1 MAGSRSHGRHP
12 TQPRYDT
19 DQRRSTATNGDQE
32 SQRDQPDWAKA
43 AEREAEDRAA
53 QRKRDESDEQ
63 GRPGPKRDGRERE
76 DSKTAAQQPQPRD
89 DRVES
94 SDRTARALEAIFEE
108 YKRQSAEERRQRP
121 QEDARNENVARLALA
136 STIVAGAVLVTSVW
150 QSLSV
155 QGQLNAA
162 VTTNRAWI
170 AIEPKMETPIAFN
183 AKGGQ
188 FEISVTLKN
197 VGHSPA
203 TDVRVAALGSAL
215 EFGVPRSAVTEIT
228 PACERARDDFL
239 APLAL
244 FPDETQTR
252 TFEVRISE
260 GVLERSVMPDTGPRG
275 DTVIPLLYVCTTY
288 RDAGNGGAQARTGL
302 AYTIGLKGERIGSI
316 KSVPIA
322 PTNATA
328 SDFLIKRDFYGASI
342 VE

>member
-1 MAGSRSHGRHP
+1 
-12 TQPRYDT
+12 
-19 DQRRSTATNGDQE
+19 
-32 SQRDQPDWAKA
+32 
-43 AEREAEDRAA
+43 
-53 QRKRDESDEQ
+53 
-63 GRPGPKRDGRERE
+63 
-76 DSKTAAQQPQPRD
+76 
-89 DRVES
+89 
-94 SDRTARALEAIFEE
+94 
-108 YKRQSAEERRQRP
+108 
-121 QEDARNENVARLALA
+121 
-136 STIVAGAVLVTSVW
+136 
-150 QSLSV
+150 
-155 QGQLNAA
+155 
-162 VTTNRAWI
+162 
-170 AIEPKMETPIAFN
+170 METPITFN

-244 FPDETQTR
+244 FPDETRTR
-252 TFEVRISE
+252 TFEVHITE

-288 RDAGNGGAQARTGL
+288 RDAGNSGARARTGL